1 MPRPDALLCRIGYA
15 EEWLR
20 RARHDWLKGDGP
32 AAVRRLMLAEA
43 EIRHARE
50 SHAARAGGPAGRPHP
65 AGQWRLVAGLAAAAM
80 VAAGL
85 GYASMW
91 TATPPPGAGAARG
104 GMEEPLRGGA
114 FGRTIVQLDTG
125 RFLMP
130 NLEQA
135 PTDNTAAGSGV
146 IAPAPPADGVP
157 GDAGFAETGSRTDG
171 GAVGRPARVTGV
183 PVNLK
188 TSSPTF

>member
-1 MPRPDALLCRIGYA
+1 M
-15 EEWLR
+15 
-20 RARHDWLKGDGP
+20 
-32 AAVRRLMLAEA
+32 
-43 EIRHARE
+43 
-50 SHAARAGGPAGRPHP
+50 
-65 AGQWRLVAGLAAAAM
+65 
-80 VAAGL
+80 
-85 GYASMW
+85 
-91 TATPPPGAGAARG
+91 AARG
-104 GMEEPLRGGA
+104 RAGRRGHGRGRPGVRVDVDGNTAARCWGRAGRYGGA
-114 FGRTIVQLDTG
+114 AARPQHRAAIVQLDTG